1 MSRPEPGTWV
11 RAKRHPLF
19 GTEWLTGIFVRYT
32 TLKCPEEEVGE
43 IVVNKDSTEPLYR
56 LVIAESIRPAGI
68 QPPESPSVRER
79 VIDEAKKLVTGDRNR
94 SYGSPT
100 QNFRNTADLW
110 TVQFRHKL
118 KDGESFSSSDVA
130 SAMIHLKQ
138 ARRIAGDKEDNWTDT
153 IGYAACGA
161 ECDAEDS
168 NG

>member
-1 MSRPEPGTWV
+1 MSRPEVGSRVRGKRPRQYITANGGPETIEGTLT
-11 RAKRHPLF
+11 RYQESLF
-19 GTEWLTGIFVRYT
+19 AGTVAVIDSAGFGCGYFV
-32 TLKCPEEEVGE
+32 EV
-43 IVVNKDSTEPLYR
+43 DSLEL
-56 LVIAESIRPAGI
+56 LDSES
-68 QPPESPSVRER
+68 SVRER
-79 VIDEAKKLVTGDRNR
+79 VIDEAKKLITGDRNR

-168 NG
+168 DD